1 MEWHQSLGL
10 ANAKHLSKLLIAQ
23 RNGYCSPHA
32 SLDERLAMIAGEL
45 DPESFYNGRLGDA
58 IAVPRYRF
66 AHELMTL
73 RIVSQPQ
80 MLAKLIDKMKVR
92 ASLTH
97 TAVSKLLKAHEI
109 RRYPAKTGEVVEI
122 TELGRE
128 RLRNLYG
135 AWEELG
141 SKYCTA
147 IPSSPDYCPETYRQK
162 SVN

>member
-1 MEWHQSLGL
+1 
-10 ANAKHLSKLLIAQ
+10 
-23 RNGYCSPHA
+23 
-32 SLDERLAMIAGEL
+32 MIAGEL
-45 DPESFYNGRLGDA
+45 DPESFYNGRLGEA

-80 MLAKLIDKMKVR
+80 MLAKLVDKMKVR

-109 RRYPAKTGEVVEI
+109 RRYSANIGEVVEI

-135 AWEELG
+135 A
-141 SKYCTA
+141 
-147 IPSSPDYCPETYRQK
+147 
-162 SVN
+162 